1 MRIDRVK
8 LCAEL
13 ARRSWTLKKLSGK
26 SGVSRQTLSY
36 IKCGKNCT
44 DEVGQKI
51 AKGFNIPLEQLLE
64 EVN

>member
-8 LCAEL
+8 LVAEL
-13 ARRSWTLKKLSGK
+13 ARKSWTLKKLAET

-44 DEVGQKI
+44 DEVGEKI
-51 AKGFNIPLEQLLE
+51 AKGLGLPIDQLLE
-64 EVN
+64 E